1 MILVAVSETDLSESG
16 TLPGS
21 IPPLTG
27 EKQRPLGAKSQLA
40 GVNDHKDQG
49 GDFYELPPPVGKLG
63 MWE

>member
-1 MILVAVSETDLSESG
+1 MILAAVSETDLSESG

-40 GVNDHKDQG
+40 GD
-49 GDFYELPPPVGKLG
+49 E
-63 MWE
+63 